1 MKSMRK
7 KSWLKITLCVLVAC
21 AIVGTI
27 ISGIMFTSNKGKAS
41 ASATIEFSFDG
52 AADGIAPNG
61 AVFSM
66 DSIASDEVL
75 SQALADAGMA
85 DKYTTDA
92 LKPYLKTTGVY
103 PENIVEQMT
112 SYDSLLDFN
121 ASREVMA
128 KVYHPTLYSVV
139 LQNGFDAGISQADL
153 EKLLQ
158 CILAAF
164 RSDFEVR
171 YAVGTQ
177 PVELQFSLDQYDY
190 PQRLTLLRQSLQESA
205 DYATELYEKHPTL
218 RKGGVGFND
227 IAVKLNNL
235 IDTDLAK
242 LDASVTINAL
252 TQDKDRLI
260 SQYEYNMKSLENEL
274 EKRNQQWESITKLI
288 EEYKQD
294 EEMYLSTAD
303 GATQIKSNTSET
315 YEKLQQSLEAVNDRM
330 ITIKSS
336 IQHYKEL
343 LRDLGEETDT
353 TEELSLPFV
362 SSTTSTQSTKV
373 EIGGNTD
380 SVDTV
385 KTPETDEPVN
395 SAETVT
401 ENAVVSQEE
410 YDKYI
415 ADLETAIDTLLARRE
430 EIMKTFSEL
439 IALYNAEQINDLT
452 VVVSKIKYDVP
463 KLLSGGFAKQTI
475 KVAGPICAVGF
486 MVCLV
491 LLIISRHREEKL
503 ADAK

>member
-1 MKSMRK
+1 MKNKRK
-7 KSWLKITLCVLVAC
+7 NSWLKITLCVLVAC
-21 AIVGTI
+21 IIVGTI
-27 ISGIMFTSNKGKAS
+27 ISGIMFTSNKSKAS
-41 ASATIEFSFDG
+41 AYATIEFSFNG

-66 DSIASDEVL
+66 DSITSDEVL
-75 SQALADAGMA
+75 DKALSEAGMS
-85 DKYTTDA
+85 DKYTADA
-92 LKPYLKTTGVY
+92 LKPYLKSTGVY

-128 KVYHPTLYSVV
+128 KVYHPTLYSVA
-139 LQNGFDAGISQADL
+139 LQNGFDTGISQTDL

-164 RSDFEVR
+164 RKDIEVR

-177 PVELQFSLDQYDY
+177 PVELLFDLDQYDY

-205 DYATELYEKHPTL
+205 DYATELYNKHPTL
-218 RKGGVGFND
+218 RKSGVGFNN
-227 IAVKLNNL
+227 IAMTLNNL

-252 TQDKDRLI
+252 TQDKNRLI
-260 SQYEYNMKSLENEL
+260 SQYKYNMKSLENEL
-274 EKRNQQWESITKLI
+274 KKRNEQWTSITKLI

-315 YEKLQQSLEAVNDRM
+315 YEKLQEALEEVNNRM

-336 IQHYKEL
+336 IQRYKEL
-343 LRDLGEETDT
+343 LRDLGEETDA
-353 TEELSLPFV
+353 TEEITLPFV
-362 SSTTSTQSTKV
+362 NSTDSAKTTKV
-373 EIGGNTD
+373 EIGESTVSVGSVVTTD
-380 SVDTV
+380 SN
-385 KTPETDEPVN
+385 EI
-395 SAETVT
+395 SAESESVT
-401 ENAVVSQEE
+401 EKAVVSQED

-415 ADLETAIDTLLARRE
+415 ADLEASIDILQTRRE
-430 EIMKTFSEL
+430 EIMKTFAEL
-439 IALYNAEQINDLT
+439 IALYNEQQINDLT

-463 KLLSGGFAKQTI
+463 KLLSGGFIKQTVR
-475 KVAGPICAVGF
+475 VAGPICAVGF

-491 LLIISRHREEKL
+491 LIIISRRKEEKL
-503 ADAK
+503 AEAN